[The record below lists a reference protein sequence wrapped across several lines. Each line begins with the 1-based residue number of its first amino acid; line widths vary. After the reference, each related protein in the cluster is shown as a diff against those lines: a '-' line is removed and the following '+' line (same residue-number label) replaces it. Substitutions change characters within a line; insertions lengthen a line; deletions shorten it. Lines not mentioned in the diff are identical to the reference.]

1 MSDTLV
7 RTVPVKLDVESNA
20 PALVE
25 TARRFNAAA
34 TWIAR
39 VCWDEGI
46 TNTNTA
52 HHLVYG
58 QTRADYGLGAQLA
71 VCARAKAMEALKA
84 ARIAQA
90 RENAAYEARVRQAVK
105 KGVALNSVA
114 PVIVIACPAWR
125 PDAAVRYDARTYRLL
140 PLDGVS
146 LNTVQGRVTVTML
159 PGQRQRDMLLD
170 TGWLIGG
177 SDLVQKKGVWYLHLT
192 QHRPALPSDEPTGY
206 IGVDLGIA
214 QIATTD
220 DGRAYDGAQVKAVR
234 ERRFQHRQRLQKRN
248 TRRSRARLRQVAK
261 KEARFQQNTNHV
273 ISKQLVATAK
283 DSCKALALEDLTG
296 INQRVTVRHEQRRQ
310 RMSWAF
316 YQLRTFLTYK
326 ALAAGVVVTL
336 VDPRNTS
343 RTCAECLHCEKANRR
358 DQSHFRCLL
367 CGHAANA
374 DVNAARNIARK
385 AAVNLPIV
393 LPLAGLRLAIASTS
407 PRALAVGR

>member
-7 RTVPVKLDVESNA
+7 RTVPIKLDVGANA

-39 VCWDEGI
+39 VCWDEGM

-52 HHLVYG
+52 HHRVYG

-71 VCARAKAMEALKA
+71 VCARAKAMEAIKA
-84 ARIAQA
+84 ER
-90 RENAAYEARVRQAVK
+90 R
-105 KGVALNSVA
+105 KGGT
-114 PVIVIACPAWR
+114 PCPAWR
-125 PDAAVRYDARTYRLL
+125 ADAAVRYDARTYRLL

-146 LNTVQGRVTVTML
+146 LNTVYGRVTVKMV

-170 TGWLIGG
+170 QGWLIGG
-177 SDLVQKKGVWYLHLT
+177 ADLVQRRGVWYLHLT
-192 QHRPALPSDEPTGY
+192 QHKPAPPTDEPTGY
-206 IGVDLGIA
+206 IGVDLGVVR
-214 QIATTD
+214 IATTD
-220 DGRAYDGAQVKAVR
+220 DGTTYDGAQVRALR
-234 ERRFQHRQRLQKRN
+234 ERRFRHRQRLQKRH
-248 TRRSRARLRQVAK
+248 TRRSRARLRKAAK
-261 KEARFQQNTNHV
+261 KEAHFQQNTNHV
-273 ISKQLVATAK
+273 VSKQIVATAK
-283 DSCKALALEDLTG
+283 RECKALALEDLTG
-296 INQRVTVRHEQRRQ
+296 INQRTAKTVRHSQRRE

-326 ALAAGVVVTL
+326 SLAAGVAVTL

-343 RTCAECLHCEKANRR
+343 RTCAQCGHCEKANRR
-358 DQSHFRCLL
+358 DQAHFLCLH

-374 DVNAARNIARK
+374 DVNAARNIACR

-393 LPLAGLRLAIASTS
+393 LPGAGLRLPMASTS
-407 PRALAVGR
+407 RLL